1 MKKHLIFV
9 LAIVMILVVALAAV
23 AQQRQGAERF
33 RQRREA
39 QMKALDTIQQNVA
52 KLKTAMEESGRAM
65 QNRPNYQDLSEDERA
80 KLREEFMKRREEQQT
95 LVAEMEKEL
104 MRLKGASQLW
114 REYDES
120 MEPLKEILASAQ
132 DEKATKTAAKI
143 EQRMAQRQKQF
154 EDSLT
159 ALGYDP
165 TQRPRSRGQQ

>member
-1 MKKHLIFV
+1 MKKHLILV
-9 LAIVMILVVALAAV
+9 LAIVTVLVVALAAV

-39 QMKALDTIQQNVA
+39 QMKALDTIQQNAA

-80 KLREEFMKRREEQQT
+80 KLREEFMKRREEQQK
-95 LVAEMEKEL
+95 LVAEMDQEL
-104 MRLKGASQLW
+104 MRLKGRSQLW

-120 MEPLKEILASAQ
+120 MEPLKEILSSAQ
-132 DEKATKTAAKI
+132 DEKAPKTAAKI
-143 EQRMAQRQKQF
+143 EQRMAQCQKQF

-159 ALGYDP
+159 SLGYDP
-165 TQRPRSRGQQ
+165 TQRPRSRRQQ

>member
-1 MKKHLIFV
+1 MKKHLILV
-9 LAIVMILVVALAAV
+9 LAIVTVLVVALAAV

-39 QMKALDTIQQNVA
+39 QMKALDTIQQNAA

-65 QNRPNYQDLSEDERA
+65 QSRSNYQDLSEDERA
-80 KLREEFMKRREEQQT
+80 KLREEFMKRREEQQK
-95 LVAEMEKEL
+95 LIAEMEKEL

-120 MEPLKEILASAQ
+120 LEPLKEILASAQ
-132 DEKATKTAAKI
+132 DEKAPKTAARI
-143 EQRMAQRQKQF
+143 EQRMAQCQKQF

-159 ALGYDP
+159 SLGYDP
-165 TQRPRSRGQQ
+165 TQRPRFRGRQ

>member
-9 LAIVMILVVALAAV
+9 LAIVTILVVALAAV
-23 AQQRQGAERF
+23 AQEREGAERF

-39 QMKALDTIQQNVA
+39 QMKALDAIQRNTA

-80 KLREEFMKRREEQQT
+80 KLREEFMKRREEQQR
-95 LVAEMEKEL
+95 LVAEMEQEL

-114 REYDES
+114 REYDQS

-132 DEKATKTAAKI
+132 DEKAQKTAARI
-143 EQRMAQRQKQF
+143 EQMMARCQKQF

-159 ALGYDP
+159 SLGYDP
-165 TQRPRSRGQQ
+165 TQRPRFRGRQ